1 MADKIPLDRQILA
14 LEITVAN
21 SRGTIDNLKVAVK
34 KKQRDAVW
42 LDIAVKRHPEL
53 EAALNTLKWL
63 KKNEDRIK
71 DALKST

>member
-1 MADKIPLDRQILA
+1 MADKISLDKQILA

-34 KKQRDAVW
+34 KKQRDPVW
-42 LDIAVKRHPEL
+42 LEIAEKRHPEL

-63 KKNEDRIK
+63 KKNEERIK
-71 DALKST
+71 NSLGS